1 MFYPLKLAQE
11 CRNAPPV
18 GSILGPTALAS
29 RGIQAAPRYPGVENT
44 YHPLNL
50 LSLPKNPRLHPHPWF
65 PYPSLLHWM
74 NSLVFLE
81 ARQDLRTPETRLDL
95 EILVLAALLDPRDPS
110 PPPQCSI
117 SWPTTLEEDF
127 QFTRGQE
134 GLRDPKS
141 PKPQKGHPISLKTY

>member
-11 CRNAPPV
+11 CRNAPPL

-29 RGIQAAPRYPGVENT
+29 RGIQAAPRYPRVENT

-95 EILVLAALLDPRDPS
+95 EILVLAALLEAMLVLGTLV
-110 PPPQCSI
+110 PPPPMLHILTYNFGRRLSVYQRSGRI
-117 SWPTTLEEDF
+117 
-127 QFTRGQE
+127 E
-134 GLRDPKS
+134 GPQVPKTS
-141 PKPQKGHPISLKTY
+141 EGTPY